1 MLILDSRMTMEE
13 LDLDVTEKMLL
24 RTSRTA
30 TFTLSSSFSLSSSY
44 SNLYN
49 HDNGQTL
56 TTTTT
61 TTTTT
66 KTRASSSSTLSNT
79 YISEHPSLIHSQS
92 LILEGQPRRP
102 IIHDPYQLLPNLQ
115 TLNDWM
121 VVSASGHLI
130 CVSLHLSVSPSGL

>member
-13 LDLDVTEKMLL
+13 LDLDVTEKILL

-30 TFTLSSSFSLSSSY
+30 TFTLSSSFSSSSSY

-61 TTTTT
+61 TTTT
-66 KTRASSSSTLSNT
+66 KTRTSSSSTSLNS
-79 YISEHPSLIHSQS
+79 YISEHPSLLHSQS

-130 CVSLHLSVSPSGL
+130 CVSLWSMTNRNLSD